1 MLEIFLFINPLG
13 EICYQTEQGIM
24 QLISH
29 SNQHIRSR
37 FITVLSLKTI
47 NDVLKTRK
55 QQFSDLNLRNQ
66 LADEIYRSALDF
78 KAASFQGKKRGC
90 KFLFEIQK
98 QVGIKDLPYNEEVVS
113 SAAKAAGLDWE
124 MFSADRQSKLA
135 IKSFHNDQ
143 KVAAEM
149 NVTSHPTIVVYD
161 EKNGGDALSFCGQ
174 EALPAL
180 NKYLSKQDKQTP
192 PSCSLFSRFNPHPF
206 NS

>member
-13 EICYQTEQGIM
+13 ELCYQTEQGIM

-29 SNQHIRSR
+29 SNQNIRSR
-37 FITVLSLKTI
+37 FITMLSLKTI
-47 NDVLKTRK
+47 NDVLEVSK
-55 QQFSDLNLRNQ
+55 QPSDLNLRNQ

-98 QVGIKDLPYNEEVVS
+98 QVGIKNLPYNEEVVS
-113 SAAKAAGLDWE
+113 SAAKVAGLDWE

-135 IKSFHNDQ
+135 IKSFHSDQ

-149 NVTSHPTIVVYD
+149 NVTTHPTIVVYD

-180 NKYLSKQDKQTP
+180 NKYLSKKDEQSS